1 MIRKV
6 GTLDI
11 RKLTCVI
18 VGYVKRSVAKWV
30 GFLVDIN
37 YLSIYTI
44 E

>member
-30 GFLVDIN
+30 KFLVDIN